1 MELLLPGTGIHKKHM
16 QAEEALMR
24 VFKIHYVVLMLSVCT
39 AVASCG
45 KAGDTGRTAEVTITL
60 GAYTVPK
67 EAYQKEIIPAF
78 QQYWKDKTGQT
89 VMFAESYEASGAQAR
104 AIQAGLEADVA
115 ALSLEQDVEAL
126 RTAGLIT
133 HDWRK
138 ARGGGFVTR
147 SVVVIAYRP
156 GNPKNIKDFE
166 DLRRDDVDVIYPN
179 PRTSG
184 GAMWVVNAIY
194 GAGLKLS
201 EARTGTPDKGY
212 ARELLKAIQKRVKV
226 MDQSGRLS
234 VTTFENGIGDAL
246 LTYENEALLR
256 QKQGKDFPF
265 VIPQATI
272 LIENPVALVDK
283 HVDKHNNR
291 AVVEAFVAFLYT
303 EMAQRAYAGYGFR
316 PIDPVLAQELQD
328 KFPLPEYLFDSRLL
342 GGWEGISHEL
352 YGPQGVWAGIIE
364 ELGRE
369 R

>member
-1 MELLLPGTGIHKKHM
+1 MKPVRSHYVLLLFVCLAAAGCGQ
-16 QAEEALMR
+16 QA
-24 VFKIHYVVLMLSVCT
+24 
-39 AVASCG
+39 
-45 KAGDTGRTAEVTITL
+45 DTGRASEATITL

-78 QQYWKDKTGQT
+78 QQYWKDKTGQA
-89 VMFAESYEASGAQAR
+89 VKFAESYEASGAQSR
-104 AIQAGLEADVA
+104 AIQAGFEADVA

-133 HDWRK
+133 HDWK
-138 ARGGGFVTR
+138 KTRGEGFVTR

-156 GNPKNIKDFE
+156 GNPKNIADFE

-201 EARTGTPDKGY
+201 EARTGTPDKGF
-212 ARELLKAIQKRVKV
+212 ARELLKAVQKRVKV
-226 MDQSGRLS
+226 MDQSGRMS

-265 VIPQATI
+265 AIPQATI
-272 LIENPVALVDK
+272 LIENPVAVVDK

-291 AVVEAFVAFLYT
+291 AVVEAFVSFLYT
-303 EMAQRAYAGYGFR
+303 EMAQRAFAGYGFR
-316 PIDPVLAQELQD
+316 PVDPVLAQELKD
-328 KFPLPEYLFDSRLL
+328 RFPMPAHLFDSRLL
-342 GGWEGISHEL
+342 GGWAGIAQEL
-352 YGPQGVWAGIIE
+352 YGPQGTWTQIIE
-364 ELGRE
+364 ELGHAR
-369 R
+369 

>member
-1 MELLLPGTGIHKKHM
+1 MRFLRANYVLLI
-16 QAEEALMR
+16 
-24 VFKIHYVVLMLSVCT
+24 LSICM
-39 AVASCG
+39 AGASCG
-45 KAGDTGRTAEVTITL
+45 KAGDTGRSAETTITL

-89 VMFAESYEASGAQAR
+89 VKFAESYEASGAQSR
-104 AIQAGLEADVA
+104 AIQAGFEADVA

-133 HDWRK
+133 HDWKK

-147 SVVVIAYRP
+147 SVVVIVYRP
-156 GNPKNIKDFE
+156 GNPKNIQSLE
-166 DLRRDDVDVIYPN
+166 DLKRDDVDVIYPN

-201 EARTGTPDKGY
+201 EAKTGKPDRGY

-226 MDQSGRLS
+226 MDQSGRMS
-234 VTTFENGIGDAL
+234 VTTFENGIGDVL

-265 VIPQATI
+265 IIPKATI
-272 LIENPVALVDK
+272 LIENPAALVDK
-283 HVDKHNNR
+283 YVDKHNNR

-303 EMAQRAYAGYGFR
+303 ELAQRAYARYGFR
-316 PIDPVLAQELQD
+316 PVDPVLAQELQG
-328 KFPLPEYLFDSRLL
+328 KFPIPEYLFDSRLL
-342 GGWEGISHEL
+342 GGWEGITNEL
-352 YGPQGVWAGIIE
+352 YGPQGAWTKIIE